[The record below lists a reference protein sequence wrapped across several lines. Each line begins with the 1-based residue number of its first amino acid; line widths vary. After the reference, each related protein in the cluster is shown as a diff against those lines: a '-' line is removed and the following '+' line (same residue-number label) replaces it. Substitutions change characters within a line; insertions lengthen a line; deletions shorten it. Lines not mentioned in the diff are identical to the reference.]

1 MEVTQNHCNMFKI
14 DMHTF
19 FITNLELLCI
29 LNYTNVKILTIII
42 QLLELLATNM
52 RMYGRIIA
60 EKNRL

>member
-1 MEVTQNHCNMFKI
+1 MFKM

-19 FITNLELLCI
+19 FITNLELLFF

-52 RMYGRIIA
+52 GLYGSIIA